1 MGGGEKIGK
10 NGRNLAKNCMNLKEL
25 GQFSETWKNI
35 FRES

>member
-25 GQFSETWKNI
+25 GQSFVNLKDNL
-35 FRES
+35 